1 MPDFEIIRAMKTD
14 EVDELG
20 DPIYRERT
28 AYELSGWL
36 DLITG
41 SDEQAYQNSLIPTSS
56 HVFLTEDLS
65 FEIES
70 TDKIKDVQTG
80 INYEIT
86 FVDNVMGLNDHYEI
100 YCKRWT

>member
-1 MPDFEIIRAMKTD
+1 MPCFKILREKASDKL
-14 EVDELG
+14 DELN
-20 DPIYRERT
+20 DSV
-28 AYELSGWL
+28 YEYQVIGEINGWL

-56 HVFLTEDLS
+56 HIFLSEDMS
-65 FEIES
+65 VEIET
-70 TDKIKDVQTG
+70 TDRIVDCKNIE
-80 INYEIT
+80 YEIT